1 MTQSESFLPQKG
13 IRTADALY
21 FIQNRAVFVH
31 LMVEI
36 SQKPLQTPIH
46 LLYWKHQTTHRK
58 EAVMNPI
65 FLENDIFRLT
75 VGDDCIVKSLILK
88 SSGEELIDANAE
100 TALFS
105 VTQERPYNNEIK
117 LIHMNKETT
126 FEVNLPKVQKIK

>member
-1 MTQSESFLPQKG
+1 
-13 IRTADALY
+13 
-21 FIQNRAVFVH
+21 
-31 LMVEI
+31 
-36 SQKPLQTPIH
+36 
-46 LLYWKHQTTHRK
+46 
-58 EAVMNPI
+58 MNPI